1 MDMVDISAKKYLMT
15 NAKSTIFRIGISA
28 LSTFII
34 IPFIIKNIGI
44 TNYSY
49 VSITSFFVTFAGLFD
64 IGLSKSLVYLLNNT
78 NEDSNKKNQYITAVR
93 IINLAII
100 SLILLIGFGAILGGI
115 NILGKNISQDNQY
128 FAVIASSS
136 IIILALSIYNMYQS
150 ALLES
155 HFMLEHNNY
164 GMMVK
169 IMSLN
174 ALYFLNLITVND
186 TTLYIVS
193 PILSVLCTAIYYS
206 LIIRRNIEY
215 KHHRPTK
222 DVWKSVASHSFE
234 FCKIGILT
242 SVNSAL
248 PNLCLIYL
256 GNNVAYVGVLDV
268 ITKITFSV
276 INLFST
282 ISRPLYALSRK
293 KPDTIKKKMP
303 LILLIYGCAGL
314 AFITTIY
321 LFRGYIAAYFFSGSV
336 FTPDFIQTIL
346 MIYITG
352 YAIQLLSQP
361 LSQFLMGIGKYKNV
375 AKSLLANTIIFIT
388 GFLILKKQLAIN
400 ILVTLSI
407 INLLIS
413 ITYTT
418 SLYLRYK
425 K

>member
-1 MDMVDISAKKYLMT
+1 METISAKKYLIT
-15 NAKSTIFRIGISA
+15 NAKSTIFRVGISTI
-28 LSTFII
+28 STFVI
-34 IPFIIKNIGI
+34 IPFIIKNIGLI
-44 TNYSY
+44 NYSY

-64 IGLSKSLVYLLNNT
+64 IGLSKSLVYLLNNA
-78 NEDSNKKNQYITAVR
+78 NEDSDKKNQYITAVR

-100 SLILLIGFGAILGGI
+100 SLILLIGFGAIMGGI

-155 HFMLEHNNY
+155 YFMLEHNNY

-193 PILSVLCTAIYYS
+193 PILSVLFTASYYS
-206 LIIRRNIEY
+206 IIIRKNITY
-215 KHHRPTK
+215 KLQKPTK
-222 DVWKSVASHSFE
+222 DVWKSVASHAFD
-234 FCKIGILT
+234 FCKIGIL
-242 SVNSAL
+242 SSINSAL

-268 ITKITFSV
+268 ISKITFSI

-282 ISRPLYALSRK
+282 ISKPLYALSRK
-293 KPDTIKKKMP
+293 KPETIKKKMP
-303 LILLIYGCAGL
+303 FILLIYGITSL
-314 AFITTIY
+314 AFITGIY
-321 LFRGYIAAYFFSGSV
+321 IFRELIATYFFSNSTIPV
-336 FTPDFIQTIL
+336 DLIKTIL
-346 MIYITG
+346 LIYIVG
-352 YAIQLLSQP
+352 YSIQLLSQP
-361 LSQFLMGIGKYKNV
+361 LSQYLMGIGKYKNV
-375 AKSLLANTIIFIT
+375 AKSLFANTIIFIT
-388 GFLILKKQLAIN
+388 GFIILRSCLTIN
-400 ILVTLSI
+400 ILIILSI

-413 ITYTT
+413 ISYTT
-418 SLYLRYK
+418 SLYIRYK

>member
-15 NAKSTIFRIGISA
+15 NAKSTIFRIGIST

-49 VSITSFFVTFAGLFD
+49 VSITSFFVSFAGLFD
-64 IGLSKSLVYLLNNT
+64 IGLSKSLVYLLNNS
-78 NEDSNKKNQYITAVR
+78 NEGSEKKNQYITAVR

-234 FCKIGILT
+234 FCKIGILS

-268 ITKITFSV
+268 ISKITFSI

-282 ISRPLYALSRK
+282 ISKPLYALSRK
-293 KPDTIKKKMP
+293 KPETIRRKMP
-303 LILLIYGCAGL
+303 IILLIYGITGL
-314 AFITTIY
+314 AFVTVIY
-321 LFRGYIAAYFFSGSV
+321 LFRGYITTYFFDNSAV
-336 FTPDFIQTIL
+336 PINLVKTIL
-346 MIYITG
+346 LIYIIG
-352 YAIQLLSQP
+352 YSIQLLSQP
-361 LSQFLMGIGKYKNV
+361 LSQYLMGVGKYKNV
-375 AKSLLANTIIFIT
+375 AKYLFINTVIFII
-388 GFLILKKQLAIN
+388 GFIVMESCMKIN
-400 ILVTLSI
+400 ILITLSI
-407 INLLIS
+407 INLLVSIS
-413 ITYTT
+413 YST
-418 SLYLRYK
+418 SLYIRYK

>member
-1 MDMVDISAKKYLMT
+1 MADISAKKYILT
-15 NAKSTIFRIGISA
+15 NAKSTIFRIGVST

-49 VSITSFFVTFAGLFD
+49 VSITSFFVSFAGLFD

-115 NILGKNISQDNQY
+115 NILGKNISQDNEY

-155 HFMLEHNNY
+155 YFMLEHNNY

-193 PILSVLCTAIYYS
+193 PILSVLFTASYYS
-206 LIIRRNIEY
+206 IIIRKNITY
-215 KHHRPTK
+215 KLQKPTK

-256 GNNVAYVGVLDV
+256 GNNVAYVGILDV

-314 AFITTIY
+314 AFIITIY
-321 LFRGYIAAYFFSGSV
+321 LFRGYIAAYFFSNSDIPL
-336 FTPDFIQTIL
+336 TLIKTIL
-346 MIYITG
+346 MIYIVG

-361 LSQFLMGIGKYKNV
+361 LSQYLMGVGKYKKV
-375 AKSLLANTIIFIT
+375 AKSLFINTIIFIV
-388 GFLILKKQLAIN
+388 GFTLLKNYLAIN
-400 ILVTLSI
+400 ILISLGL
-407 INLLIS
+407 INLMIS
-413 ITYTT
+413 ISYTT
-418 SLYLRYK
+418 SLYLRYRK
-425 K
+425 

>member
-1 MDMVDISAKKYLMT
+1 MADISAKKYILT
-15 NAKSTIFRIGISA
+15 NAKSTIFRIGVST

-49 VSITSFFVTFAGLFD
+49 VSITSFFVSFAGLFD

-115 NILGKNISQDNQY
+115 NILGKNISQDNEY

-155 HFMLEHNNY
+155 YFMLEHNNY

-193 PILSVLCTAIYYS
+193 PILSVLFTASYYS
-206 LIIRRNIEY
+206 IIIRKNITY
-215 KHHRPTK
+215 KLQKPTK

-256 GNNVAYVGVLDV
+256 GNNVAYVGILDV

-314 AFITTIY
+314 AFIITIY
-321 LFRGYIAAYFFSGSV
+321 LFRGYIAAYFFSNSDIPL
-336 FTPDFIQTIL
+336 TLIKTIL
-346 MIYITG
+346 MIYIVG

-361 LSQFLMGIGKYKNV
+361 LSQYLMGVGKYKKV
-375 AKSLLANTIIFIT
+375 AKSLFINTIIFIV
-388 GFLILKKQLAIN
+388 GFTALKNYLAIN
-400 ILVTLSI
+400 ILISLGL
-407 INLLIS
+407 INLMIS
-413 ITYTT
+413 ISYTT
-418 SLYLRYK
+418 SLYLRYRK
-425 K
+425 

>member
-1 MDMVDISAKKYLMT
+1 METISAKKYLIT
-15 NAKSTIFRIGISA
+15 NAKSTIFRVGISTI
-28 LSTFII
+28 STFVI
-34 IPFIIKNIGI
+34 IPFIIKNIGLI
-44 TNYSY
+44 NYSY

-64 IGLSKSLVYLLNNT
+64 IGLSKSLVYLLNNA
-78 NEDSNKKNQYITAVR
+78 NEDSDKKNQYITAVR

-100 SLILLIGFGAILGGI
+100 SLILLIGFGTIFGGV

-128 FAVIASSS
+128 FTVIVSSS
-136 IIILALSIYNMYQS
+136 IIILVLSLYNMYQS

-155 HFMLEHNNY
+155 YFMLEHNNY

-174 ALYFLNLITVND
+174 ALYFFNLITIND
-186 TTLYIVS
+186 TTLYILS
-193 PILSVLCTAIYYS
+193 PILSVLFTAIYYS
-206 LIIRRNIEY
+206 IIIRKNIEY
-215 KHHRPTK
+215 KHNRPTK
-222 DVWKSVASHSFE
+222 DVWKSVVSHSFE
-234 FCKIGILT
+234 FFKIGILT

-268 ITKITFSV
+268 ISKISFSI

-282 ISRPLYALSRK
+282 ISKPLYALSRK
-293 KPDTIKKKMP
+293 KPQIIKKKMP
-303 LILLIYGCAGL
+303 LILSIYACVGL
-314 AFITTIY
+314 AFLTTVF
-321 LFRGYIAAYFFSGSV
+321 LFRGYITSYFFSSSV
-336 FTPDFIQTIL
+336 FTFSFIQTIL
-346 MIYITG
+346 IIYITG

-361 LSQFLMGIGKYKNV
+361 LSQYLMGIGKYKHV
-375 AKSLLANTIIFIT
+375 AKSLLTNTIVFIT
-388 GFLILKKQLAIN
+388 VFSTLRSYLEIN

-413 ITYTT
+413 ITYTA
-418 SLYLRYK
+418 SLYIRYK